1 MPDKQKKLVTLIE
14 VDNLV
19 KADLIQS
26 ILRGSG
32 IFSHIPDKAF
42 GMAFSGVFG
51 LKIQVYQEDLEKA
64 RELLRAAE
72 EENNNYS

>member
-1 MPDKQKKLVTLIE
+1 MPDKRRKLVTLIE

-32 IFSHIPDKAF
+32 IFSCIPDQAF
-42 GMAFSGVFG
+42 GMAFSGVLG
-51 LKIQVYQEDLEKA
+51 LKIQVYEEDLEKA
-64 RELLRAAE
+64 RELLQAVE
-72 EENNNYS
+72 DGSNNYS

>member
-1 MPDKQKKLVTLIE
+1 MPDKRRKLATLIE
-14 VDNLV
+14 VENPV

-51 LKIQVYQEDLEKA
+51 LKIQVRPEDLEKA
-64 RELLRAAE
+64 RELLQGEDLAD
-72 EENNNYS
+72 